1 MKFPPGRKVRS
12 GSVVWTVEPFSLP
25 LVVLRQRIVV
35 SHRLWREG
43 QGTLFTFRERES
55 DMKKKLNEFISVLN
69 PPAAHSRVCLCV
81 CARAREFVW
90 LDIP

>member
-55 DMKKKLNEFISVLN
+55 DTKKKLNEFISVLN
-69 PPAAHSRVCLCV
+69 PCGALYSVSVCL
-81 CARAREFVW
+81 
-90 LDIP
+90 